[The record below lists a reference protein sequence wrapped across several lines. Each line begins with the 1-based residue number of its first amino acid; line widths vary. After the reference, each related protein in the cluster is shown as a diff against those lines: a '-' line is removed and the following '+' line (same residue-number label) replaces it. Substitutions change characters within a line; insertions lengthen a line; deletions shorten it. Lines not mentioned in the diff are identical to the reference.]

1 MRVEQG
7 RSTSPKACAASPQR
21 KHDVFENLTRE
32 AEDAIDRAAL
42 DIDQQRVRAA
52 IDLLA
57 VDPRPPRAIPLR
69 GEDGVHRVRVG
80 TYRILYSV
88 ADEIRVVSIIRIGH
102 RRDTY
107 R

>member
-1 MRVEQG
+1 MTPQYRVLMSRRARKQLARLD
-7 RSTSPKACAASPQR
+7 RS
-21 KHDVFENLTRE
+21 E
-32 AEDAIDRAAL
+32 
-42 DIDQQRVRAA
+42 QQRVRAA